1 MGRRHDHLG
10 NHREGTRIALS
21 LEGVLATFAR
31 SLPDR
36 PAHRAGN
43 VVGYELFANTSS
55 FSTEPGQH
63 ALLLLTVDSGASGPL
78 EGLVKELTEKLDE
91 SYPLEE
97 LVVSGIELNAVES
110 SAPADH

>member
-1 MGRRHDHLG
+1 MTIWAITVKAPVSR
-10 NHREGTRIALS
+10 LS
-21 LEGVLATFAR
+21 LEGEVATFAR

-43 VVGYELFANTSS
+43 VVGYELYANTSS

-78 EGLVKELTEKLDE
+78 EGLVKELTEKLDQ

-97 LVVSGIELNAVES
+97 LVVSGIELNVVEKS
-110 SAPADH
+110 TADSH